1 MATSRSPCVI
11 DTSVLIDLDQ
21 GAVLRSFFSLP
32 FRFIVP
38 DLLLAELKRP
48 DPSSLTTLG
57 LEVVHLTGEEV
68 RRISEIRAEIP
79 RLSAPDTAAFVT
91 AEAHGSL
98 LLTGDARL
106 RDYAEEHGV
115 AVHGTL
121 WALDRLYDEGKI
133 TGSLAAF
140 ALRRMRENGSRL
152 PEGECSVRLKR
163 WDSDDK
169 RRKPHQP
176 EGVRESDAV
185 YSGLARRPA

>member
-21 GAVLRSFFSLP
+21 GVVLRSFFSLP

-68 RRISEIRAEIP
+68 RRVYDIRAEIP

-115 AVHGTL
+115 AVHGIL
-121 WALDRLYDEGKI
+121 WALDWMYDEGRV
-133 TGSLAAF
+133 TGGAAAC
-140 ALRRMRENGSRL
+140 ALRRMLTSGSRL

-163 WDSDDK
+163 WDSDDN
-169 RRKPHQP
+169 RGTPHQP
-176 EGVRESDAV
+176 EGVRESDAG
-185 YSGLARRPA
+185 YSGQARRLA